1 MIYAKTH
8 LTGNEKTIYVCRTL
22 NFKFLLFN
30 AMHIDCHSG
39 AL

>member
-8 LTGNEKTIYVCRTL
+8 LTGNEKTIYACRTL
-22 NFKFLLFN
+22 NFKIIFD